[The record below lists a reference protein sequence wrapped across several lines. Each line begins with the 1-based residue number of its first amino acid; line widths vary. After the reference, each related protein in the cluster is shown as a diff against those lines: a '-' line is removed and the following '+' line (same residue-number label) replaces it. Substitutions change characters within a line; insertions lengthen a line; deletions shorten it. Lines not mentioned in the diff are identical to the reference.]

1 MMENN
6 DVNVHPMMND
16 NPIRQQMRKR
26 NATDFSSSSLRRI
39 ALTQLSRK
47 R

>member
-1 MMENN
+1 MIENN
-6 DVNVHPMMND
+6 DEKLISNE
-16 NPIRQQMRKR
+16 NPIRERMKKR

-47 R
+47 Q

>member
-6 DVNVHPMMND
+6 DDKLNPMMNG
-16 NPIRQQMRKR
+16 NPIREQMKKR
-26 NATDFSSSSLRRI
+26 NATDFSSSSLRRM

-47 R
+47 Q

>member
-1 MMENN
+1 MIENN
-6 DVNVHPMMND
+6 DERLLTND
-16 NPIRQQMRKR
+16 NPIRERMKKR

-39 ALTQLSRK
+39 ALTQLGRK

>member
-1 MMENN
+1 MDNTDGKIN
-6 DVNVHPMMND
+6 PND
-16 NPIRQQMRKR
+16 NPIRERMRKR

-39 ALTQLSRK
+39 ALTQLVRK

>member
-1 MMENN
+1 MENN
-6 DVNVHPMMND
+6 DGYQHTLLNE
-16 NPIRQQMRKR
+16 NPIRERMRKR

-39 ALTQLSRK
+39 ALAQLSRK

>member
-1 MMENN
+1 MIENN
-6 DVNVHPMMND
+6 DERLISNE
-16 NPIRQQMRKR
+16 NPIRERVKKR

-39 ALTQLSRK
+39 ALTQLGRK

>member
-1 MMENN
+1 MIENIDEKLPSN
-6 DVNVHPMMND
+6 E
-16 NPIRQQMRKR
+16 NPIRERVRKR

-39 ALTQLSRK
+39 ALTQLGRK

>member
-1 MMENN
+1 MIETN
-6 DVNVHPMMND
+6 DEKLNPFD
-16 NPIRQQMRKR
+16 NPIREQMKKR

>member
-1 MMENN
+1 MANSESKI
-6 DVNVHPMMND
+6 ND
-16 NPIRQQMRKR
+16 NPIREQIRKR

-39 ALTQLSRK
+39 ALTHLSRK

>member
-1 MMENN
+1 MENN
-6 DVNVHPMMND
+6 DEKVNPILKD
-16 NPIRQQMRKR
+16 NPIRERMRKR
-26 NATDFSSSSLRRI
+26 NGTDFSSSSLRRI